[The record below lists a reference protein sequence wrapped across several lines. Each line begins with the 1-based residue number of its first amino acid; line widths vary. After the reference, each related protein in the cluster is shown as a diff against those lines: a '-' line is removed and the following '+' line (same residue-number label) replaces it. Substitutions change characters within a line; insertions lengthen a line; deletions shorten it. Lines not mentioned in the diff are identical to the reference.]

1 MIKAIL
7 HILFAIICVIIV
19 LFMAYYLTRI
29 YAKKMGTYFG
39 TGKNI
44 KVIDRIPVGK
54 GSSIAVVELQGEQY
68 LLGITEQNIT
78 KIDKLEDKI
87 EPAPVQELPQI
98 SDLNLK
104 NAFKT
109 LLHKE
114 TGENDESIK
123 KQ

>member
-1 MIKAIL
+1 MIKAVL
-7 HILFAIICVIIV
+7 HILFAIVCVVAV

-39 TGKNI
+39 TSKNI
-44 KVIDRIPVGK
+44 KVIDRIPIGK
-54 GSSIAVVELQGEQY
+54 GSSIAVVELQDKQY

-78 KIDKLEDKI
+78 KIDDLDEKI
-87 EPAPVQELPQI
+87 EPAPAPELPQI

-104 NAFKT
+104 NSFKN

-114 TGENDESIK
+114 KGGNDEDID

>member
-1 MIKAIL
+1 MIQTIL
-7 HILFAIICVIIV
+7 HILFAVLCVVAV

-39 TGKNI
+39 TSQNI

-78 KIDKLEDKI
+78 MIDKLEEHM
-87 EPAPVQELPQI
+87 EPAPAPELPQI
-98 SDLNLK
+98 PNIKD
-104 NAFKT
+104 AFSS

-114 TGENDESIK
+114 IGKNDKSSDEK
-123 KQ
+123 